1 MVINVKHIMY
11 SLWSEMMLIYNI
23 LYLSAVGLYIYI
35 YIYTYVYTV
44 QVHQDLDLK
53 MLRSVISNMP
63 STTAVV
69 AEILTSM

>member
-1 MVINVKHIMY
+1 MY
-11 SLWSEMMLIYNI
+11 YLWSEMMLIYNI

-35 YIYTYVYTV
+35 YLYTV
-44 QVHQDLDLK
+44 QVHQDLDLE
-53 MLRSVISNMP
+53 MLISVISNMP

>member
-1 MVINVKHIMY
+1 M
-11 SLWSEMMLIYNI
+11 
-23 LYLSAVGLYIYI
+23 
-35 YIYTYVYTV
+35 YVYTV

-69 AEILTSM
+69 AGILTSM

>member
-1 MVINVKHIMY
+1 MVRNDV
-11 SLWSEMMLIYNI
+11 NI
-23 LYLSAVGLYIYI
+23 QHSIFVSCWVIYIYI

>member
-1 MVINVKHIMY
+1 MVRNDANLQH
-11 SLWSEMMLIYNI
+11 SLSVSCW
-23 LYLSAVGLYIYI
+23 VIYI
-35 YIYTYVYTV
+35 YVYTV
-44 QVHQDLDLK
+44 QVHQDLDFK

>member
-1 MVINVKHIMY
+1 MVRNDANLQH
-11 SLWSEMMLIYNI
+11 SLFVSCW
-23 LYLSAVGLYIYI
+23 VIYI
-35 YIYTYVYTV
+35 YIYLYTV
-44 QVHQDLDLK
+44 QGHQDLDLE